1 MFLELKNNF
10 LSVGKRRIDT
20 LIDQARVNIFSVET
34 DGLFFDYS
42 KTNIDLETRSKLL
55 ELVINTDVISK
66 RDAMFSGKKINLSED
81 RAVLHTALRKSTG
94 QVFVDGE
101 DVIPAVLK
109 TRTRMFDFSDDVQ
122 TGKVSGQVVNTLT
135 LLISVLVVRTWVQPW
150 LIWLLNHIKKG
161 RSVTM

>member
-66 RDAMFSGKKINLSED
+66 RDAMFSGQKIN
-81 RAVLHTALRKSTG
+81 
-94 QVFVDGE
+94 
-101 DVIPAVLK
+101 
-109 TRTRMFDFSDDVQ
+109 
-122 TGKVSGQVVNTLT
+122 
-135 LLISVLVVRTWVQPW
+135 
-150 LIWLLNHIKKG
+150 
-161 RSVTM
+161 